1 MYQYFVSNPV
11 VAFIFIA
18 IVLVGIIYLLVKKL
32 QNMGLEK
39 IRATVYNAFI
49 EAEKIEYAGYLD
61 KSFFTFEF
69 SPKFENKPD
78 FLFNL
83 WASSTIKT
91 SNELDSQS

>member
-39 IRATVYNAFI
+39 IMLLSKLNTI
-49 EAEKIEYAGYLD
+49 
-61 KSFFTFEF
+61 F
-69 SPKFENKPD
+69 SMGIMSRS
-78 FLFNL
+78 LSM
-83 WASSTIKT
+83 W
-91 SNELDSQS
+91 